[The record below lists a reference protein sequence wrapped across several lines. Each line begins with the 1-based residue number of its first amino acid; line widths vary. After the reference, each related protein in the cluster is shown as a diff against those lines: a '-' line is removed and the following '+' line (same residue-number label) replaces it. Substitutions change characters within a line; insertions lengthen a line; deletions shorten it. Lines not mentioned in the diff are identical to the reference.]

1 MRRTRLGSRSQPD
14 AAAGRGRSAVRAV
27 FLVGFMGAGK
37 TSVGTVLGK
46 KLGWPFRDLDEL
58 VEHREKRTVEAIFS
72 ESGEFAFRS
81 AEHAALRQVL
91 LDIVSHSQVVAMGGG
106 AFVQPAN
113 ARLLQDGGFLSVFLD
128 APVDELFNR
137 CQAQATPRPL
147 RGDRDRFRN
156 LYESR
161 RAAYLE
167 AGLRIDTQGKDV
179 EAIAA
184 EIAMNLGLGTLP
196 DETGVTK

>member
-1 MRRTRLGSRSQPD
+1 MKRTRPGSLSQLASP
-14 AAAGRGRSAVRAV
+14 ASRGESAVRAV

-37 TSVGTVLGK
+37 TSVGTVLGDQ
-46 KLGWPFRDLDEL
+46 LGWRFQDLDEL
-58 VEHREKRTVEAIFS
+58 VEHREKRTIETIFR

-91 LDIVSHSQVVAMGGG
+91 LDIAFRSQVVAMGGG

-113 ARLLQDGGFLSVFLD
+113 ARLLQDEGLPSVFLD

-137 CQAQATPRPL
+137 CQAQPVLRPL
-147 RGDRDRFRN
+147 RGDRDRFRS

-167 AGLRIDTQGKDV
+167 AKLRIDTQGKDV

-184 EIAMNLGLGTLP
+184 EIATKLGLGTFP